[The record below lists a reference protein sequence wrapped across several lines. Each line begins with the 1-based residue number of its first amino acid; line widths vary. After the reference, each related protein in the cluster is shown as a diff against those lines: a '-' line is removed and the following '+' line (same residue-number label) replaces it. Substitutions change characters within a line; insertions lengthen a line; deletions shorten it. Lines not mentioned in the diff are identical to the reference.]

1 MERAAKLAG
10 IGFLVVAFFFA
21 LGAVIAFGN
30 GDVLIG
36 IIMAALATLFAVVGW
51 LLWGYRKQPA

>member
-1 MERAAKLAG
+1 MERAARLAG

-30 GDVLIG
+30 GDVFIG
-36 IIMAALATLFAVVGW
+36 IVMSALATLCAVIGW
-51 LLWGYRKQPA
+51 VLRGYRKQTA